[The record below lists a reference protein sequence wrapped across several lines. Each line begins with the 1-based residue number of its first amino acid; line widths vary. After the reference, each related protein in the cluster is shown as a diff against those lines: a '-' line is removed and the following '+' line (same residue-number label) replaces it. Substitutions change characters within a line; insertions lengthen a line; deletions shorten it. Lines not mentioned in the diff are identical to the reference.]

1 MEDVTLKC
9 KRDLRKLTENNKKEA
24 GRSINSLKTK
34 EQKEIEVLM
43 DSVIY
48 ENKEA
53 LNELVK

>member
-1 MEDVTLKC
+1 MKDKRNLK
-9 KRDLRKLTENNKKEA
+9 KPTENNQKEA
-24 GRSINSLKTK
+24 KRSINSSKTK

-53 LNELVK
+53 LQELAK

>member
-1 MEDVTLKC
+1 MEDVILKD
-9 KRDLRKLTENNKKEA
+9 KRNLKILSSENEKEA
-24 GRSINSLKTK
+24 KDYIKNTNTK

-53 LNELVK
+53 LNELAK

>member
-1 MEDVTLKC
+1 VEDAILKD
-9 KRDLRKLTENNKKEA
+9 KRNLKILSSENEKEA
-24 GRSINSLKTK
+24 KDYIKNTNTK

-53 LNELVK
+53 LNELAK

>member
-1 MEDVTLKC
+1 MKC

-34 EQKEIEVLM
+34 EQKEIEALM